1 MWLTLQ
7 RGSRPA
13 IVKPGQED
21 WSISTS
27 YTGAYDMYLRKVSCD
42 SGIPVVKDELMLS
55 FDPDTKQ
62 RQYGEGITDFHRLV
76 FENRNMPN
84 VSFAANTRAV
94 AMEYFALVLSIENR
108 MMAEELFYS
117 KTAKKEFDEGKEP
130 WHANTTFMDKFESG
144 SSLRRMTAIYNLA
157 VTTGDMLEKL
167 FKGIG
172 DSIIATSLFTTEF
185 RFNSG
190 AKKLNQSLGIP
201 REVMKRIGENFPS
214 NINDFQTICEE
225 RDGSEAI
232 YLIDFMDKLT
242 NGCKGVD
249 INQKSAIINGVAEI
263 LRHKNIPINVL
274 MGYLFRQNYYS
285 LWKSGRNILDCAR
298 IAGLTKTLG
307 DTMGMYSELIG
318 EEMKELPSDLEF
330 EHTVITYNYND
341 MKANE
346 DDKSEDNIEKRFSKA
361 VAGYSD
367 KLGYETKEFIFR
379 APEDTRDLQREG
391 TLLRHCVASYSDKIA
406 DGTIVMFMRQKNAP
420 EKPYC
425 TIEFDY
431 ELGVIQAKGFC
442 DADITDA
449 NALDAIL
456 EWERINKK

>member
-7 RGSRPA
+7 RGSRAA

-42 SGIPVVKDELMLS
+42 SGIPVVKDELLLS

-62 RQYGEGITDFHRLV
+62 RQYGEGMTDFHRLV
-76 FENRNMPN
+76 FENKEMPN

-94 AMEYFALVLSIENR
+94 ALEYFALVLSIENR
-108 MMAEELFYS
+108 LMAEELFYS
-117 KTAKKEFDEGKEP
+117 KAAKKEFDEGREP
-130 WHANTTFMDKFESG
+130 WHANTTFMDKFDSG
-144 SSLRRMTAIYNLA
+144 NSSRRMTAIYNLMI
-157 VTTGDMLEKL
+157 TTGDMLERL

-190 AKKLNQSLGIP
+190 ARKLNQSLGIP
-201 REVMKRIGENFPS
+201 REVMKRIGESFPAS
-214 NINDFQTICEE
+214 INDFQTICEE
-225 RDGSEAI
+225 RDGNEAI

-242 NGCKGVD
+242 NGYKGVD
-249 INQKSAIINGVAEI
+249 INHKSVIIKNVAEI
-263 LRHKNIPINVL
+263 LQHKNIPINVL

-285 LWKSGRNILDCAR
+285 LWRNGGGILDCGR
-298 IAGLTKTLG
+298 IAGLIKTLV
-307 DTMGMYSELIG
+307 DTMSMYRELIG

-341 MKANE
+341 MEANKE
-346 DDKSEDNIEKRFSKA
+346 DNSEDNIEKRFAKA
-361 VAGYSD
+361 VAEYSD
-367 KLGYETKEFIFR
+367 KLGYETNKFIFR
-379 APEDTRDLQREG
+379 APEDTQDLQREG
-391 TLLRHCVASYSDKIA
+391 TLLRHCVASYSEKIA

-425 TIEFDY
+425 TIEFNY

-449 NALDAIL
+449 DALDAIR
-456 EWERINKK
+456 EWERINKR